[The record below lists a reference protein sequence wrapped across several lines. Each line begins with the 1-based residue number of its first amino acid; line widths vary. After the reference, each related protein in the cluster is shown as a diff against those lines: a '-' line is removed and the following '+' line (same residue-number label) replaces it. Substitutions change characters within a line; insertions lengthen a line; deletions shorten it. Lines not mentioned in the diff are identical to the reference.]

1 VTPFLLIRRLASCIC
16 AVAFALMVIAP
27 CQAQSLASTEG
38 PAPLIT
44 LGVGDTISMQ
54 VYGKPELSVTTS
66 IADDGTIVVP
76 LVGAVNIAALAPAQA
91 ASKIAEALR
100 NGEFLV
106 NPQVSITLVQ
116 SRSQQVSV
124 LGEVGKPGR
133 YPVESSTTVFDL
145 LALAGGRSVD
155 GATVIYLLRTDAEG
169 KTTRTPID
177 FGSLTNN
184 RAELPSVRLRGGDTL
199 FVPRADQFFV
209 YGEVTTPNQYRLEP
223 GMTVEQALAR
233 AGGITRRGSSSRIEI
248 KRRLAEGQLVTVHPK
263 LNDPVQANDVIRV
276 KESLF

>member
-1 VTPFLLIRRLASCIC
+1 MTPYFLLRRLMGCLAFV
-16 AVAFALMVIAP
+16 AVLAWIIPA
-27 CQAQSLASTEG
+27 QAQTIAEAES

-44 LGVGDTISMQ
+44 LGIGDTISMQ

-76 LVGAVNIAALAPAQA
+76 LVGAVNIATLAPAQA
-91 ASKIAEALR
+91 ASKIADALR

-106 NPQVSITLVQ
+106 NPQVSISLVQ
-116 SRSQQVSV
+116 SRSAQVSV

-169 KTTRTPID
+169 NTTRTPID

-184 RAELPSVRLRGGDTL
+184 QSELPSVRLRGGDTL

-233 AGGITRRGSSSRIEI
+233 AGGITRRGSSGRIEI
-248 KRRLAEGQLVTVHPK
+248 KRRLADGRMVTVHAK